1 MEEKMIVDL
10 CIILCLILFSAIGY
24 RRGFV
29 KSVYSI
35 ASLIATFA
43 VLALFGDVFIDAVAK
58 SPVGI
63 SIGNYLSEN
72 INDSFIVE
80 RCSSAV
86 VYLISSI
93 ITYVAVKFLMKF
105 LLKVIDKLAKLPFIN
120 SVNKFLGLFIG
131 FIFGSV
137 WVVVIVNVLAAVP
150 KTEELV
156 ISSQIAQIFNLI
168 LF

>member
-1 MEEKMIVDL
+1 MIVDL
-10 CIILCLILFSAIGY
+10 CIIICLILFSAIGY

-35 ASLIATFA
+35 ASLVATLA

-72 INDSFIVE
+72 VSDSFIIE

-86 VYLISSI
+86 V
-93 ITYVAVKFLMKF
+93 YVAVKFLMKF
-105 LLKVIDKLAKLPFIN
+105 LLKIINKLAKLPFIN

-156 ISSQIAQIFNLI
+156 ISSQIVNIFNLI